1 MMNKKK
7 LKTVLAMLVMVM
19 AFSLAGITAEAA
31 TKTKKM
37 TLYVGEK
44 YTYSYIG
51 LGSIKSVKSSKSS
64 VVTAKK
70 KKGKYN
76 EMTAKK
82 KGSATVTVKGSR
94 GTYKYKIT
102 VKSKPNF
109 EVKIEPRTD
118 GYVTVKVNNKSSV
131 YCNNLKVEFSFKN
144 AAGQE
149 VTTDRAYIY
158 YLGAKKSAVD
168 EIYPYP
174 NKGIDYSKTTYKV
187 IYDRDPDRNYSD
199 YTKKVKFSTSKKN
212 GKVNVKTSIT
222 YKKRAD
228 VYAAYT
234 IYFYDA
240 KGNVVNIRDGYNYMS
255 GSSKKYRTSTS
266 DISMPYDAVS
276 YKLVNKR
283 AMMVKY

>member
-1 MMNKKK
+1 MNKKK
-7 LKTVLAMLVMVM
+7 LKVVLTMLVMMV
-19 AFSLAGITAEAA
+19 AFSFAGLTAEAA
-31 TKTKKM
+31 TTKKM

-44 YTYSYIG
+44 YTYQYIG

-70 KKGKYN
+70 KKSKYN

-102 VKSKPNF
+102 VKSKPKF
-109 EVKIEPRTD
+109 DVKLERRAD

-131 YCNNLKVEFSFKN
+131 YLDDLKVSVIFRN

-149 VTTDRAYIY
+149 VTTETVNIH
-158 YLGAKKSAVD
+158 YLGAKKSTAGEV
-168 EIYPYP
+168 YPFP
-174 NKGIDYSKTTYKV
+174 SNGIDYSKTTYT
-187 IYDRDPDRNYSD
+187 ISYDRDPQRKYTD
-199 YTKKVKFSTSKKN
+199 YTKKVKFSTSLKN
-212 GKVNVKTSIT
+212 GKVAVKTSIT

-228 VYAAYT
+228 IYAGYT
-234 IYFYDA
+234 VYFYDA
-240 KGNVVNIRDGYNYMS
+240 KGNVVYVRDGYNYMS
-255 GSSKKYRTSTS
+255 GSSKKYRTYTS
-266 DISMPYDAVS
+266 EIYMPSDAVS

-283 AMMVKY
+283 AMMIKY

>member
-1 MMNKKK
+1 MNKKK
-7 LKTVLAMLVMVM
+7 LRVVLTMLVMMV
-19 AFSLAGITAEAA
+19 AFSFAGLTAEAA
-31 TKTKKM
+31 TTKKM

-44 YTYSYIG
+44 YTYRYFG
-51 LGSIKSVKSSKSS
+51 LGTIKSVKSSKSS

-102 VKSKPNF
+102 VKSKPKF
-109 EVKIEPRTD
+109 EVKFERRAD

-131 YCNNLKVEFSFKN
+131 YCNNVKVEVTFRN

-149 VTTDRAYIY
+149 VTTETAYMY
-158 YLGAKKSAVD
+158 YLGAKKSTATEV
-168 EIYPYP
+168 YPYP
-174 NKGIDYSKTTYKV
+174 SNGIDYSKTTYKLS
-187 IYDRDPDRNYSD
+187 YDRDPERKYTD
-199 YTKKVKFSTSKKN
+199 YTKKVKFSTSLKN
-212 GKVNVKTSIT
+212 GKVAVKTSIT

-228 VYAAYT
+228 IYAGYT
-234 IYFYDA
+234 VYFYDA
-240 KGNVVNIRDGYNYMS
+240 KGNVVYIRDGYNYMS
-255 GSSKKYRTSTS
+255 GSSKKYRTYTS
-266 DISMPYDAVS
+266 EIYMPSDAVS

-283 AMMVKY
+283 AMMIKY

>member
-1 MMNKKK
+1 MI
-7 LKTVLAMLVMVM
+7 VMVM
-19 AFSLAGITAEAA
+19 AFTVTGVTAEAK
-31 TKTKKM
+31 TKTTTKKM
-37 TLYVGEK
+37 TFYVGEK

-51 LGSIKSVKSSKSS
+51 LGTVKSVKSSKSS

-102 VKSKPNF
+102 VKSKPKF
-109 EVKIEPRTD
+109 DVKLERRAD
-118 GYVTVKVNNKSSV
+118 GYVTVKFNNKSSV
-131 YCNNLKVEFSFKN
+131 YLDDLKISVIFRN

-149 VTTDRAYIY
+149 VTTETVNIH
-158 YLGAKKSAVD
+158 YLGAKKSAAADV
-168 EIYPYP
+168 YPFP
-174 NKGIDYSKTTYKV
+174 DDGIDYSKTTYKV
-187 IYDRDPDRNYSD
+187 SYDRDPEKKYSD
-199 YTKKVKFSTSKKN
+199 FTKKVKFSTSLKN
-212 GKVNVKTSIT
+212 GDVIVKTSIT

-228 VYAAYT
+228 IYAGFT
-234 IYFYDA
+234 VYFYDA
-240 KGNVVNIRDGYNYMS
+240 KGNVVGIADRYNYMS

-266 DISMPYDAVS
+266 EIYMPYDAVS
-276 YKLVNKR
+276 YKIVNKR

>member
-1 MMNKKK
+1 MDKNKLRIVLTMFLMM
-7 LKTVLAMLVMVM
+7 MI
-19 AFSLAGITAEAA
+19 FSFTSITAEAA
-31 TKTKKM
+31 TKKM
-37 TLYVGEK
+37 TFYVGEK

-51 LGSIKSVKSSKSS
+51 LGTIKSVKSSKSS

-102 VKSKPNF
+102 VKSKPKF
-109 EVKIEPRTD
+109 DVKIEPRAD

-131 YCNNLKVEFSFKN
+131 YLDDLKVSVIFRN

-149 VTTDRAYIY
+149 VTTETVNIH
-158 YLGAKKSAVD
+158 YLGAKKSAAR
-168 EIYPYP
+168 EIYPFP
-174 NKGIDYSKTTYKV
+174 NNGIDYSKTTYKV
-187 IYDRDPDRNYSD
+187 SYDRDPEKKYSD
-199 YTKKVKFSTSKKN
+199 YTKKVKFSTSLKN
-212 GKVNVKTSIT
+212 GDVIVKTSIT

-228 VYAAYT
+228 IYAGYT

-240 KGNVVNIRDGYNYMS
+240 KGNVVGITDGYNYMS

-266 DISMPYDAVS
+266 EIYMPYDAVS
-276 YKLVNKR
+276 YKIVNKR